1 MNRNVFLLMIC
12 AVACIA
18 CSKDCPAVL
27 ELGTEF
33 LEVPAEGGTY
43 TLDIRSNTLTV
54 MSVAYEDDTDW
65 IYILPSSL
73 RSDGV
78 IELRISE
85 YDYVLKDRS
94 ATVTVTAGDVSKTI
108 RIIQLAKTGIGFG
121 QESIIALD
129 EGGEYH
135 LMISSSC
142 DWIAMIDTEAQ
153 SWVSLDRTSGVQ
165 GETEVIVKVSPLQE
179 PDQRRETAIT
189 VNSGGRVVALP
200 VMQGYAVRIGDIL
213 WAKCDVGEPNTFTSA
228 PNVRGKLYQYDSKT
242 AYESIFDDMTCP
254 QGFNTQPYD
263 GGTVLWQEVNNPCPT
278 GWRVPTFVEAEA
290 LLGSMSNRRAQ
301 WSSWAGVPG
310 VFAGNEDAVT
320 ATAEDTKGCIFIP
333 ENCRRYY
340 RTGYADWSHSAFI
353 QTVTRPSHNW
363 GRRCPYVHENN
374 EIIYTYEA
382 ENPDAIAVRCVASLP
397 E

>member
-27 ELGTEF
+27 ELGTDL

-43 TLDIRSNTLTV
+43 TLDIRCNTLTV
-54 MSVAYEDDTDW
+54 MSVAYEDDADW
-65 IYILPSSL
+65 IHILPSSL
-73 RSDGV
+73 RSDGAV
-78 IELRISE
+78 ELRISE
-85 YDYVLKDRS
+85 YDYVLSDRS
-94 ATVTVTAGDVSKTI
+94 ATVTVTAGDVSKTL
-108 RIIQLAKTGIGFG
+108 RIIQQAKAGIGFG

-142 DWIAMIDTEAQ
+142 DWTATIDSEGQ
-153 SWVSLDRTSGVQ
+153 SWVSLDGTSGSQ
-165 GETEVIVKVSPLQE
+165 GETEVTVKISPLQT
-179 PDQRRETAIT
+179 PDLRRETAIT
-189 VNSGGRVVALP
+189 VNSGGRVVSLP